1 MATLPLDAAIK
12 RLQEN
17 EGRANIWV
25 NGTEDQD
32 YQTSGGS
39 FVPTI
44 RKFLKNK
51 DTEINQG
58 VDSILMQVNSARDIA
73 EASAIAADISADSAS
88 DNAAIVLS
96 QVGAINGVGGS
107 ALVGYKHPS
116 LQAVASNVYEQLA
129 TSVTPQ
135 DFMTPAER
143 ADVAAGTLTMN
154 VAPAFVKMFAAA
166 KDCFVPNLPGMK
178 YLIGATV
185 IVPTGTRMV
194 SNGAVIVL
202 ANGVNNHVFRL
213 ANGADNVRIM
223 GLRIDGNKANNTGG
237 NGISTGPCTN
247 VAIKDNYVF
256 NTSANGIFLNG
267 ASSVGFDISGNNVT
281 GCGLAGITASDGVNH
296 FVFSNNRTWLNNTHG
311 IGLIGA
317 ATNGAIVANAS
328 WDNGQGIEV
337 ADNITGYNTGID
349 NVVVSGNVTRGG
361 LNNGIH
367 MGGQRITMVGN
378 IAYGATQY
386 GIVMRPDTGVG
397 DDCIMANNVSYNNG
411 VSGFWIENCNSGT
424 VSGNVSR
431 NNVGNGYAI
440 DACVGVAFTGNVARA
455 NNQDG
460 FRNGTASQY
469 LTFTGNTSRAN
480 AGDGIE
486 LANVTDSVI
495 VGNVFVENTGF
506 GVNRS
511 GTEARNIVGNNKVR
525 SNTAG
530 QIASTFP
537 TTTRINDNDTNT
549 SRQVPSATAL
559 TLPPDGEYFYI
570 TGTVNITSIAA
581 SFAGRR
587 VTLEFD
593 AALTVADGATLSMAG
608 NFVTA
613 TRGSL
618 TLICDGAKW
627 IECSRSVN

>member
-12 RLQEN
+12 RFQGNDERM
-17 EGRANIWV
+17 EKFV
-25 NGTEDQD
+25 NGTDAED
-32 YQTSGGS
+32 YQTSTGPL
-39 FVPTI
+39 VPSI

-51 DTEINQG
+51 DAEINEG
-58 VDSILMQVNSARDIA
+58 IDSILSQVNSARDIA

-88 DNAAIVLS
+88 DNAAIVLA
-96 QVGAINGVGGS
+96 QVGSITGVGGS
-107 ALVGYKHPS
+107 LNVGYKHPS
-116 LQAVASNVYEQLA
+116 LQAVASSVYDQLR

-135 DFMTPAER
+135 DFMTTAER
-143 ADVAAGTLTMN
+143 ADVETGALTMN
-154 VAPAFVKMFAAA
+154 VAPAFVKMYAEA
-166 KDCFVPNLPGMK
+166 KDCFIPNLPGMK
-178 YLIGATV
+178 YLIGTTV
-185 IVPTGTRMV
+185 MVPAGTRTT

-202 ANGVNNHVFRL
+202 ANGVNNHVFRI
-213 ANGADNVRIM
+213 ANGADNVKIC

-247 VAIKDNYVF
+247 VAIKDNYIF
-256 NTSANGIFLNG
+256 NCGANGIFLNG

-281 GCGLAGITASDGVNH
+281 GCGLAGITANDGVNY
-296 FVFSNNRTWLNNTHG
+296 FVFSNNRSWLNGTHG

-317 ATNGAIVANAS
+317 ATNGAIVGNAA

-337 ADNITGYNTGID
+337 ADNITGYNVGID
-349 NVVVSGNVTRGG
+349 NVVISGNVTRGG

-367 MGGQRITMVGN
+367 MGGQRITLVGN

-397 DDCIMANNVSYNNG
+397 DDCIMSGNVSYNNG
-411 VSGFWIENCNSGT
+411 VSGFWIEACNSGS
-424 VSGNVSR
+424 VSNNVSR

-440 DACVGVAFTGNVARA
+440 DACNGVAFTGNIART
-455 NNQDG
+455 NGQDG
-460 FRNGTASQY
+460 FRTGTASAY
-469 LTFTGNTSRAN
+469 LTFTGNVGRGNTS
-480 AGDGIE
+480 DGFE
-486 LANVTDSVI
+486 MNNLTDSVV

-511 GTEARNIVGNNKVR
+511 GTEARNIVSNNKVR

-549 SRQVPSATAL
+549 TRQVPSATAL
-559 TLPPDGEYFYI
+559 VLPPDGEYFYI
-570 TGTVNITSIAA
+570 TGTTAITSIAA

-587 VTLEFD
+587 VTLEFND
-593 AALTVADGATLSMAG
+593 VVTVTDGSNLSLAG
-608 NFVTA
+608 NFVSA
-613 TRGSL
+613 FKAAL
-618 TLICDGAKW
+618 TIISDGAKW
-627 IECSRSVN
+627 LECSRSVN

>member
-1 MATLPLDAAIK
+1 MSTLPLDGAIK

-17 EGRANIWV
+17 DQRLNIFA
-25 NGTEDQD
+25 NGTDSES
-32 YQTSGGS
+32 YQAASGS
-39 FVPTI
+39 LVPSI
-44 RKFLKNK
+44 RKFLKEK
-51 DTEINQG
+51 DIEINEG

-73 EASAIAADISADSAS
+73 EASAIAADISAD
-88 DNAAIVLS
+88 AAANDAATVLA
-96 QVGAINGVGGS
+96 QIDTVTGVGGS

-116 LQAVASNVYEQLA
+116 LQAVESNVYDKLRH
-129 TSVTPQ
+129 SVTPQ
-135 DFMTPAER
+135 DFMTDAER
-143 ADVAAGTLTMN
+143 ADVEAGTLTLN
-154 VAPAFVKMFAAA
+154 VAPAFVKMFAAGR
-166 KDCFVPNLPGMK
+166 DCFVPNLPGMK

-185 IVPTGTRMV
+185 MVPTGVRMV

-202 ANGVNNHVFRL
+202 ANGVNNHVFRI

-247 VAIKDNYVF
+247 IAIKDNYIF

-317 ATNGAIVANAS
+317 ATNGAIVGNAS

-367 MGGQRITMVGN
+367 MGGQRITLVGN

-397 DDCIMANNVSYNNG
+397 DDCIMSGNIAYSNG
-411 VSGFWIENCNSGT
+411 VSGFWIENCNSGS

-440 DACVGVAFTGNVARA
+440 DACIGVSFTGNAARS
-455 NNQDG
+455 NGQDG

-486 LANVTDSVI
+486 LANVTDSVV
-495 VGNVFVENTGF
+495 VGNILVENTGF
-506 GVNRS
+506 GINRS
-511 GTEARNIVGNNKVR
+511 GTEARNIISNNKIR
-525 SNTAG
+525 SNIAG
-530 QIASTFP
+530 QIPTTFP
-537 TTTRINDNDTNT
+537 STTRINDNDTNT
-549 SRQVPSATAL
+549 TRQVPSAAAL
-559 TLPPDGEYFYI
+559 TLPADGEYFYI
-570 TGTVNITSIAA
+570 TGTTSITSITA

-587 VTLEFD
+587 VTMEFND
-593 AALTVADGATLSMAG
+593 PLTVTDGSNLSLAG
-608 NFVTA
+608 NFVA
-613 TRGSL
+613 AFKGAL
-618 TLICDGAKW
+618 TLICDGTKW

>member
-1 MATLPLDAAIK
+1 MATVPLDQAIK
-12 RLQEN
+12 RLQGNDERV
-17 EGRANIWV
+17 EIWV
-25 NGTEDQD
+25 NGTDTQD
-32 YQTSGGS
+32 YQTSTGPL
-39 FVPTI
+39 VPSI

-51 DTEINQG
+51 DAEINEG
-58 VDSILMQVNSARDIA
+58 VDSILSQVNAARDIA

-88 DNAAIVLS
+88 ADAATV
-96 QVGAINGVGGS
+96 AAFTTVGGS
-107 ALVGYKHPS
+107 ALVGYKHPN
-116 LQAVASNVYEQLA
+116 LQAVASNVYEKLR

-143 ADVAAGTLTMN
+143 ADVLAGTLTMN

-166 KDCFVPNLPGMK
+166 KDCFIPNLPGMQ

-185 IVPTGTRMV
+185 MIPSGTRMV
-194 SNGAVIVL
+194 SNGAQIVL

-223 GLRIDGNKANNTGG
+223 GLRIDGTKGSNTGG
-237 NGISTGPCTN
+237 HGIATGPCTN
-247 VAIKDNYVF
+247 VAILDCYIF
-256 NTSANGIFLNG
+256 NCAANGIFLNG

-281 GCGLAGITASDGVNH
+281 GCGLAGITANDGVNH
-296 FVFSNNRTWLNNTHG
+296 FVFSNNRTWLNGTHG

-317 ATNGAIVANAS
+317 ATNGAIVGNAA

-337 ADNITGYNTGID
+337 ADNITGYNVGID

-367 MGGQRITMVGN
+367 MGGQRITLVGN

-397 DDCIMANNVSYNNG
+397 DDCIMANNVAYNNG
-411 VSGFWIENCNSGT
+411 VSGFWIEACNSGS

-440 DACVGVAFTGNVARA
+440 DACNGVAFTGNVARG
-455 NNQDG
+455 NSQDG
-460 FRNGTASQY
+460 FRTGTASAY
-469 LTFTGNTSRAN
+469 LTFTGNTSRGN
-480 AGDGIE
+480 VGDGAE
-486 LANVTDSVI
+486 FANMTDSVV
-495 VGNVFVENTGF
+495 VGNVFAENTGF

-511 GTEARNIVGNNKVR
+511 GTEARNIISNNKIR

-530 QIASTFP
+530 QIATTFP
-537 TTTRINDNDTNT
+537 VTTRINDNDTNT
-549 SRQVPSATAL
+549 TRQVASAATL

-570 TGTVNITSIAA
+570 TGSTSITSITP

-587 VTLEFD
+587 ITMEFNASLVVTDGLN
-593 AALTVADGATLSMAG
+593 LTLAG
-608 NFVTA
+608 NFSTA
-613 TRGSL
+613 GGHSL
-618 TLICDGAKW
+618 TLICDGVKW
-627 IECSRSVN
+627 VECSRSNNF